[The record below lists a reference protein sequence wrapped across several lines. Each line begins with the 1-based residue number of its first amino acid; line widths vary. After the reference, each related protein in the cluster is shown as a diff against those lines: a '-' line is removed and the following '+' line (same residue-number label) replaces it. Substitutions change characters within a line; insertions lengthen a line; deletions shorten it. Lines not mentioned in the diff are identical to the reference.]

1 MTISQDLIAIEKKFW
16 TSGEAFYRQN
26 VDDTCLI
33 AFTEMAGVFDK
44 AEIAATA
51 KDDKRW
57 RDVEIKQKG
66 LIEPTPNVAI
76 LSYEAHATRHDG
88 QPYEALVS
96 TGYVKRDGAWKMA
109 FHQQTPLSAT
119 K

>member
-44 AEIAATA
+44 AEICCHREGRQA
-51 KDDKRW
+51 
-57 RDVEIKQKG
+57 
-66 LIEPTPNVAI
+66 
-76 LSYEAHATRHDG
+76 
-88 QPYEALVS
+88 
-96 TGYVKRDGAWKMA
+96 MA
-109 FHQQTPLSAT
+109 
-119 K
+119 